1 MLQTD
6 GQNMSHFAA
15 QLKTEISRIAKKET
29 RTQAAVLKKA
39 QTTHRAEIADLK
51 RRIASLEAV
60 VRRLGKTAARP
71 LAPPQEEDEPQGLR
85 FRADGFASLRKK
97 FGVSAAQMALL
108 LGVSNQSVYHWETGK
123 SKPRAAQLQAIA
135 AVRKLG
141 KKEVAQRL
149 AAHSTE
155 TRIE

>member
-1 MLQTD
+1 
-6 GQNMSHFAA
+6 MSNFAA
-15 QLKTEISRIAKKET
+15 QLKTEISRLAKKET
-29 RTQAAVLKKA
+29 RSQAAVLKKA
-39 QTTHRAEIADLK
+39 QATHRAEIADLK

-60 VRRLGKTAARP
+60 VRRLGKTSARSTTP
-71 LAPPQEEDEPQGLR
+71 AKEEDEPQGLR

-97 FGVSAAQMALL
+97 FGLSAAQMALL

-149 AAHSTE
+149 AAHAQE
-155 TRIE
+155 PAAK

>member
-1 MLQTD
+1 
-6 GQNMSHFAA
+6 MSNFAA

-29 RTQAAVLKKA
+29 RMQAAVLKKA
-39 QTTHRAEIADLK
+39 QATHRAEIADLK

-60 VRRLGKTAARP
+60 VRRLGKTPARP
-71 LAPPQEEDEPQGLR
+71 ATPAKEEDESQGLR

-108 LGVSNQSVYHWETGK
+108 LGVSNQSVYHWEAGK

-149 AAHSTE
+149 AAHTTDARTE
-155 TRIE
+155 

>member
-1 MLQTD
+1 MD
-6 GQNMSHFAA
+6 GQNMSNFAA
-15 QLKTEISRIAKKET
+15 QLKTEISRIAKKES

-39 QTTHRAEIADLK
+39 QTSHRAEIADLK
-51 RRIASLEAV
+51 KRIASLEAV

-71 LAPPQEEDEPQGLR
+71 IAPPQEEDEPQGLR

-97 FGVSAAQMALL
+97 WGLSAAQMALL

-141 KKEVAQRL
+141 KKEVAARL
-149 AAHSTE
+149 AEHAQDPAAS
-155 TRIE
+155 

>member
-1 MLQTD
+1 
-6 GQNMSHFAA
+6 MSNFAA
-15 QLKTEISRIAKKET
+15 QLKTEISRIAKKES

-60 VRRLGKTAARP
+60 VRRLGKTSARSTTP
-71 LAPPQEEDEPQGLR
+71 AKEDDEPQGLR

-108 LGVSNQSVYHWETGK
+108 LGVSNQSVYHWEMGK

-149 AAHSTE
+149 AAHAQESAAN
-155 TRIE
+155 

>member
-1 MLQTD
+1 
-6 GQNMSHFAA
+6 MSNFAA
-15 QLKTEISRIAKKET
+15 QLKTEISRIAKKES

-60 VRRLGKTAARP
+60 VRRLGKTSARSTTP
-71 LAPPQEEDEPQGLR
+71 AKEDHEPQGLR

-149 AAHSTE
+149 AAHAQESAAND
-155 TRIE
+155 

>member
-1 MLQTD
+1 MD
-6 GQNMSHFAA
+6 GQNMSNFAA
-15 QLKTEISRIAKKET
+15 QFKTEISRIAKKET

-39 QTTHRAEIADLK
+39 QATHRAEIADLK
-51 RRIASLEAV
+51 KRIANLEAV
-60 VRRLGKTAARP
+60 VRRLGKTPARP
-71 LAPPQEEDEPQGLR
+71 ATPTRDEDEPQGLR

-149 AAHSTE
+149 AAHAQESAAN
-155 TRIE
+155 

>member
-1 MLQTD
+1 
-6 GQNMSHFAA
+6 MSNFAA
-15 QLKTEISRIAKKET
+15 QLKTEISRIAKKES
-29 RTQAAVLKKA
+29 RTQAAVLKKV

-71 LAPPQEEDEPQGLR
+71 IAAPQEDDEPQGLR

-97 FGVSAAQMALL
+97 WGLSAAQMALL

-141 KKEVAQRL
+141 KKEVAARL
-149 AAHSTE
+149 AQLSMEAQAQ
-155 TRIE
+155 

>member
-1 MLQTD
+1 
-6 GQNMSHFAA
+6 MSNFAA
-15 QLKTEISRIAKKET
+15 QLKTEISRIAKKES

-60 VRRLGKTAARP
+60 VRRLGKTTARSTTP
-71 LAPPQEEDEPQGLR
+71 AKQEDEPQGLR

-149 AAHSTE
+149 AAHAQE
-155 TRIE
+155 PAAK

>member
-1 MLQTD
+1 
-6 GQNMSHFAA
+6 MSNFAA

-29 RTQAAVLKKA
+29 RAQAAVLKKA
-39 QTTHRAEIADLK
+39 QATHRADIADLK

-60 VRRLGKTAARP
+60 VRRLAKTPARP
-71 LAPPQEEDEPQGLR
+71 TTPPKAEDERQGLR

-123 SKPRAAQLQAIA
+123 SRPRAAQLQAIA

-141 KKEVAQRL
+141 KKEVTQRL
-149 AAHSTE
+149 AGPAQE
-155 TRIE
+155 AAAA

>member
-1 MLQTD
+1 
-6 GQNMSHFAA
+6 MSNFAA

-39 QTTHRAEIADLK
+39 QATHRAEIADLK

-60 VRRLGKTAARP
+60 VRRLGKTSARP
-71 LAPPQEEDEPQGLR
+71 TTAPKEEDEPQGLR

-97 FGVSAAQMALL
+97 FGLSAVQMAQL

-141 KKEVAQRL
+141 KKQVAERL

-155 TRIE
+155 TNAQ

>member
-1 MLQTD
+1 
-6 GQNMSHFAA
+6 MSNFAA

-39 QTTHRAEIADLK
+39 QATHRAEIADLK

-60 VRRLGKTAARP
+60 VRRLAKTSARP
-71 LAPPQEEDEPQGLR
+71 TTPPKEEDEPQGLR

-97 FGVSAAQMALL
+97 FGVSATQMAQL

-123 SKPRAAQLQAIA
+123 SRPRAAQLQAIA

-141 KKEVAQRL
+141 KKQVAERL
-149 AAHSTE
+149 AAHAQE
-155 TRIE
+155 PAAK

>member
-1 MLQTD
+1 
-6 GQNMSHFAA
+6 MSNFAA
-15 QLKTEISRIAKKET
+15 QLKTEISRIAKKES

-39 QTTHRAEIADLK
+39 QTTQRAEIADLK

-60 VRRLGKTAARP
+60 VRRLGKTTARSTTP
-71 LAPPQEEDEPQGLR
+71 AKQEDEPQGLR

-97 FGVSAAQMALL
+97 FGLSAAQMALL

-149 AAHSTE
+149 AAHAQE
-155 TRIE
+155 PAAK

>member
-1 MLQTD
+1 
-6 GQNMSHFAA
+6 MSNFAA
-15 QLKTEISRIAKKET
+15 QLKTEIARIAKKET
-29 RTQAAVLKKA
+29 RAQAMVLKKA
-39 QTTHRAEIADLK
+39 QATHRAEIADLK

-60 VRRLGKTAARP
+60 VRRLAKSSARP
-71 LAPPQEEDEPQGLR
+71 STPPKEEDEPQGLR

-97 FGVSAAQMALL
+97 FGVSATQMALL

-149 AAHSTE
+149 AAHAQE
-155 TRIE
+155 PAAK

>member
-1 MLQTD
+1 
-6 GQNMSHFAA
+6 MSNFAA
-15 QLKTEISRIAKKET
+15 QLKTEISRIAKKES

-71 LAPPQEEDEPQGLR
+71 IAAPQEDDEPQGLR

-97 FGVSAAQMALL
+97 WGLSAAQMALL

-123 SKPRAAQLQAIA
+123 SKPRTAQLQAIA

-141 KKEVAQRL
+141 KKEVAARL
-149 AAHSTE
+149 AQLSMEAQAQ
-155 TRIE
+155 

>member
-1 MLQTD
+1 
-6 GQNMSHFAA
+6 MSNFAA
-15 QLKTEISRIAKKET
+15 QLKTEISRLAKKES

-60 VRRLGKTAARP
+60 VRRLGKTSARSTTP
-71 LAPPQEEDEPQGLR
+71 AKEDDEPQGLR

-149 AAHSTE
+149 AAHAE
-155 TRIE
+155 EPAAK

>member
-1 MLQTD
+1 
-6 GQNMSHFAA
+6 MSNFAS

-39 QTTHRAEIADLK
+39 QATHRAEIADLK

-60 VRRLGKTAARP
+60 VRRLAKTSARP
-71 LAPPQEEDEPQGLR
+71 NTPAKAEDEPQGLR

-97 FGVSAAQMALL
+97 FGLSAVQMAQL

-141 KKEVAQRL
+141 KKQVAERL
-149 AAHSTE
+149 AAHAQESAAK
-155 TRIE
+155 

>member
-1 MLQTD
+1 
-6 GQNMSHFAA
+6 MSNFAA

-39 QTTHRAEIADLK
+39 QITHRAEIADLK

-71 LAPPQEEDEPQGLR
+71 IAPPQEDDEPQGLR

-97 FGVSAAQMALL
+97 WDLSAAQMALL

-149 AAHSTE
+149 AAHAQESAAN
-155 TRIE
+155 

>member
-1 MLQTD
+1 
-6 GQNMSHFAA
+6 MSNFAA
-15 QLKTEISRIAKKET
+15 QLKTEISRIAKKES

-60 VRRLGKTAARP
+60 VRRLGKTSARSITP
-71 LAPPQEEDEPQGLR
+71 AKEDHEPQGLR

-141 KKEVAQRL
+141 KKQVAERL
-149 AAHSTE
+149 AAHAQE
-155 TRIE
+155 PAPK

>member
-1 MLQTD
+1 
-6 GQNMSHFAA
+6 MSNFAA
-15 QLKTEISRIAKKET
+15 QLKTEISRIAKKES

-60 VRRLGKTAARP
+60 VRRLGKTSARSTTP
-71 LAPPQEEDEPQGLR
+71 AKEDHEPQGLR

-149 AAHSTE
+149 AAHAQESAAN
-155 TRIE
+155 

>member
-1 MLQTD
+1 
-6 GQNMSHFAA
+6 MSNFAA
-15 QLKTEISRIAKKET
+15 QLKTEISRIAKKES

-60 VRRLGKTAARP
+60 VRRLGKAAARP
-71 LAPPQEEDEPQGLR
+71 IAPPQEEDEAQGLR

-97 FGVSAAQMALL
+97 WGLSAAQMALL

-141 KKEVAQRL
+141 KKEVAARL
-149 AAHSTE
+149 AQHATE
-155 TRIE
+155 PAEA

>member
-1 MLQTD
+1 
-6 GQNMSHFAA
+6 MSNFAA

-29 RTQAAVLKKA
+29 RAQAAVLKKA
-39 QTTHRAEIADLK
+39 QATHRADIADLK

-60 VRRLGKTAARP
+60 VRRLGKTPARP
-71 LAPPQEEDEPQGLR
+71 DTPAKQEDEPQGLR

-123 SKPRAAQLQAIA
+123 SRPRAAQLQAIA

-149 AAHSTE
+149 AGHAQE
-155 TRIE
+155 AAAA

>member
-1 MLQTD
+1 
-6 GQNMSHFAA
+6 MSNFAA
-15 QLKTEISRIAKKET
+15 QLKTEISRLAKKES

-60 VRRLGKTAARP
+60 VRRLGKTSARSTTP
-71 LAPPQEEDEPQGLR
+71 AKEEDEPQGLR

-149 AAHSTE
+149 AAHAQESAAN
-155 TRIE
+155 

>member
-1 MLQTD
+1 
-6 GQNMSHFAA
+6 MSNFAA
-15 QLKTEISRIAKKET
+15 QLKTEISRLAKKET

-39 QTTHRAEIADLK
+39 QATHRAEIADLK

-60 VRRLGKTAARP
+60 VRRLGKTSARSTTP
-71 LAPPQEEDEPQGLR
+71 AKEEDEPQGLR

-97 FGVSAAQMALL
+97 FGLSAAQMALL

-149 AAHSTE
+149 AAHAQE
-155 TRIE
+155 PAPK

>member
-1 MLQTD
+1 MD
-6 GQNMSHFAA
+6 GQNMSNFAA

-39 QTTHRAEIADLK
+39 QATHRAEIADLK

-60 VRRLGKTAARP
+60 VRRLGKTPGRP
-71 LAPPQEEDEPQGLR
+71 ATPAKEEDESQGLR

-141 KKEVAQRL
+141 KKEVAARL
-149 AAHSTE
+149 AQHAAEPTDA
-155 TRIE
+155 

>member
-1 MLQTD
+1 
-6 GQNMSHFAA
+6 MSNFAA
-15 QLKTEISRIAKKET
+15 QLKTEISRLAKKES

-39 QTTHRAEIADLK
+39 QTSHRAEIADLK
-51 RRIASLEAV
+51 RRVASLEAV
-60 VRRLGKTAARP
+60 VRRLGKTAPRSI
-71 LAPPQEEDEPQGLR
+71 APHQEENEPQGLR

-97 FGVSAAQMALL
+97 FGLSAAQMAIL

-149 AAHSTE
+149 AAHAQE
-155 TRIE
+155 PAAK

>member
-1 MLQTD
+1 MD
-6 GQNMSHFAA
+6 GQNMSNFAA
-15 QLKTEISRIAKKET
+15 QLKTEISRIAKKES
-29 RTQAAVLKKA
+29 RTQAVVLKKA
-39 QTTHRAEIADLK
+39 QATHRAEIADLK

-60 VRRLGKTAARP
+60 VRRLVKTPARP
-71 LAPPQEEDEPQGLR
+71 ATPTKEEDESQGLR

-123 SKPRAAQLQAIA
+123 SKPRAAQLKAIA

-149 AAHSTE
+149 AAHAE
-155 TRIE
+155 EPAAK

>member
-1 MLQTD
+1 
-6 GQNMSHFAA
+6 MSNFAA
-15 QLKTEISRIAKKET
+15 QLKIEISRIAKKET

-39 QTTHRAEIADLK
+39 QATHRAEIADLK

-60 VRRLGKTAARP
+60 VRRLGKTSARSTTP
-71 LAPPQEEDEPQGLR
+71 AKEEDESQGLR

-97 FGVSAAQMALL
+97 FGVSATQMGLL

-149 AAHSTE
+149 AAHAQE
-155 TRIE
+155 PAAK